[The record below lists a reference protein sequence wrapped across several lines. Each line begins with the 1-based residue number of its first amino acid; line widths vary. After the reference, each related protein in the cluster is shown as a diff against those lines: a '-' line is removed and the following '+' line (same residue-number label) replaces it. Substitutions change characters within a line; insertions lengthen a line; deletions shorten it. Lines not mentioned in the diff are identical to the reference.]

1 MSPAIDHKAMPP
13 QEILDRA
20 AAFDP
25 MAETER
31 DMLVESTLQERD
43 RFKAACIQMQHEV
56 CQTLGKALGFP
67 MYKDDQV
74 VFPGADDSIG
84 YFTEPHTA
92 ESMADLALDRIVA
105 HERREKVLR
114 LALEMIVQQCDDR
127 SMYALPFASMAMI
140 RRTAETALREVA

>member
-1 MSPAIDHKAMPP
+1 MSPAIDHKALTPA
-13 QEILDRA
+13 EVLDRA
-20 AAFDP
+20 AAFDAP
-25 MAETER
+25 SDIER
-31 DMLVESTLQERD
+31 QRD